1 MTYEIFALEMRSLK
15 SYKESAEDIERQ
27 IDDIVYQYAG
37 VRGISYDKQ
46 RVSFSENVLEEQ
58 RQRLYEAL
66 NEPQREL
73 DFTVHAIQQLEPRV
87 NKHLASLPEDVRE
100 ASILLF
106 WKGWTYEELGK
117 KYGYSDSGMRYRMM
131 KEVARI

>member
-15 SYKESAEDIERQ
+15 SYKESAEDIERR

-46 RVSFSENVLEEQ
+46 RVSFSENMLEEQ

-66 NEPQREL
+66 DEPQREL

-87 NKHLASLPEDVRE
+87 NRHLNALPEDIKDAV
-100 ASILLF
+100 ILLF
-106 WKGWTYEELGK
+106 WKGWTYEQLGK
-117 KYGYSDSGMRYRMM
+117 KYGYTGRGMQYRVVR
-131 KEVARI
+131 EVTKL